1 MQSNKT
7 KIELFNG
14 FFYWNKEGKTLDDQK
29 KEKDEKEDESAIQK
43 QLKDKNRGKKVDK
56 NTLTAP
62 LLETQTEEI
71 IEERKPIS
79 KENFVLKEM
88 NIKVKSGS
96 LLAIVGQ

>member
-1 MQSNKT
+1 
-7 KIELFNG
+7 
-14 FFYWNKEGKTLDDQK
+14 
-29 KEKDEKEDESAIQK
+29 
-43 QLKDKNRGKKVDK
+43 LKDKNRGKKVDK

-62 LLETQTEEI
+62 LLATQTEEI

-96 LLAIVGQ
+96 LLAIVG